1 MQELPWRTNGANA
14 ADNRTFMA
22 VWDGVRWCLSG
33 GTVAHNPINTTNKKE
48 I

>member
-1 MQELPWRTNGANA
+1 MDYNGDTTDARTTSVWRTNGANA

-33 GTVAHNPINTTNKKE
+33 GTVAP
-48 I
+48 